1 MRDVRVYINGV
12 KIPDKLIIN
21 VSIRYEKVPG
31 VTRCTLNLLDYY
43 GVFTNKPLVELE
55 QELKQFNLELLDRY
69 KFFEFKKGDE
79 VVANQPLLVE
89 GDNVWV
95 FVKINNVWWWGF
107 FGYVGGWEYSYDLS
121 GRRSLT
127 VSCEDGLRPLRLE
140 KVVMH
145 ELLAPN
151 FISASGEDEKAVKS
165 VINRWLGYEYTPLAD
180 NLQGVGFYE
189 KIRKIF
195 AMKPVKAGTKEVT
208 AGGVKEAQPDYIEPK
223 FSYYTLTNVGWS
235 LQVGVK
241 LDEGAKFKKFV
252 GWGAGLIY
260 GSILVGNDNDLEDMV
275 KQLIDELEKNSY
287 VQRSVIL
294 LVIVFDKEKA
304 NNIFSFL
311 TTQLNFSS
319 LNVSHIA
326 GVVRIELLKRA
337 LEGAGYECF
346 VLPSGDVII
355 EPFWFGMLKTPQ
367 ACAEFDRKVSEKLG
381 IDTGTKISVID
392 RQRLTSF
399 SIGYSGDAVKN
410 VVSVKWG
417 LSIIGQPELPVP
429 ATSVYSANKVYRHGF
444 KEVFPSFFMW
454 NVSDENIAKALGYY
468 ELIRNWWLVRTMSCS
483 IVNPDVIYLPNRPV
497 YYEEVDGIFH
507 IGTSGFDID
516 RDKKMKATIT
526 AKGGL
531 FNNGKGEYKLECF
544 MNEGKTDFE
553 IKDILD
559 CFLATVDKLDGMS
572 VTRKKEEAKKE

>member
-1 MRDVRVYINGV
+1 MRDIRIYINGV
-12 KIPDKLIIN
+12 SIPDKLITS

-43 GVFTNKPLVELE
+43 GVFTNRPLVELE
-55 QELKQFNLELLDRY
+55 QELAQFNSEFLDRY
-69 KFFEFKKGDE
+69 KFFEFKRGDE

-107 FGYVGGWEYSYDLS
+107 FGYVSGWEYTYDLS
-121 GRRSLT
+121 GKRSLT
-127 VSCEDGLRPLRLE
+127 VICEDGLRPLRLE

-145 ELLAPN
+145 ELLTPN
-151 FISASGEDEKAVKS
+151 FVAVSGGEEQVVKGA
-165 VINRWLGYEYTPLAD
+165 INRWLGYEYTPLAD
-180 NLQGVGFYE
+180 NLQGIGFYD
-189 KIRKIF
+189 KVRKIF
-195 AMKPVKAGTKEVT
+195 AMKPVKAGTKEEIT
-208 AGGVKEAQPDYIEPK
+208 GGVKEAQPEYIEPK
-223 FSYYTLTNVGWS
+223 FNYYVLDESPFHLKTEAKLNDRDKFAEFIKWNAEVVYWFTYIGNDEMLDVTVKKLIKELDENKYVS
-235 LQVGVK
+235 RSVK
-241 LDEGAKFKKFV
+241 LFEV
-252 GWGAGLIY
+252 
-260 GSILVGNDNDLEDMV
+260 
-275 KQLIDELEKNSY
+275 
-287 VQRSVIL
+287 
-294 LVIVFDKEKA
+294 VFDREKA

-311 TTQLNFSS
+311 TMQLNFSA

-326 GVVRIELLKRA
+326 GVVRIELLKRV

-346 VLPSGDVII
+346 VLPSGDVVI

-367 ACAEFDRKVSEKLG
+367 VCAEFDRKISEKLN
-381 IDTGTKISVID
+381 IDAGSRISVID
-392 RQRLTSF
+392 RQRLLNF

-410 VVSVKWG
+410 VASVKWG

-444 KEVFPSFFMW
+444 REVFPSFFMW
-454 NVSDENIAKALGYY
+454 NVSDEDTAKALGYY
-468 ELIRNWWLVRTMSCS
+468 ELIRNWWLVRTMNCS
-483 IVNPDVIYLPNRPV
+483 IVNPDVIYLPNRPI

-507 IGTSGFDID
+507 IGTSGFDIGK
-516 RDKKMKATIT
+516 DKKMNAVMT

-544 MNEGKTDFE
+544 MNEGQTDFE

-559 CFLATVDKLDGMS
+559 CFLATVDGLNGMS
-572 VTRKKEEAKKE
+572 VTRRREKAEIE